1 MWPRSGISQRKF
13 KFSSLLFW
21 SARSSE
27 RREEFLLSSRVNF
40 YVEMRQTGPF
50 IKTKKNIKLCPH
62 LTSFL
67 TFIKR
72 EIFFSSRE
80 IREIRVN
87 RTDIKHRQQGNEI
100 LQFIDISPSQSQSSC
115 NLGRSRSNYLQKFN
129 FYKSIL
135 LEYMIYVSIWILPCL
150 SSDEERN
157 VLRL

>member
-100 LQFIDISPSQSQSSC
+100 LQFIDILHFTFCKDSHYNLHC
-115 NLGRSRSNYLQKFN
+115 NLRDSGNYFKLWH
-129 FYKSIL
+129 IC
-135 LEYMIYVSIWILPCL
+135 EIYLKARPWYLV
-150 SSDEERN
+150 
-157 VLRL
+157 